1 MKKIIIWILIIPLMA
16 LATGC
21 HKKQVQEK
29 PEKLIPRNTIVKMVA
44 ECFVIENMVG
54 YNPADTVNRFEST
67 KAYYKDMFDR
77 YQVTR
82 EQFNTSIQYYFG
94 DEDMAEKILNE
105 ANAIITKQK
114 NELVTT
120 DTSTIPDPA
129 AVDIMYEN
137 MNN

>member
-1 MKKIIIWILIIPLMA
+1 MKKTIIWLLIIPLMA

-29 PEKLIPRNTIVKMVA
+29 PENLIPRNTMVKMVA

-67 KAYYKDMFDR
+67 KAYYKDLFNR

-82 EQFNTSIQYYFG
+82 EQFNTSIRYYFG

-114 NELVTT
+114 NELIAS
-120 DTSTIPDPA
+120 DTMPIPDPA
-129 AVDIMYEN
+129 AVDIMYEELGN
-137 MNN
+137 